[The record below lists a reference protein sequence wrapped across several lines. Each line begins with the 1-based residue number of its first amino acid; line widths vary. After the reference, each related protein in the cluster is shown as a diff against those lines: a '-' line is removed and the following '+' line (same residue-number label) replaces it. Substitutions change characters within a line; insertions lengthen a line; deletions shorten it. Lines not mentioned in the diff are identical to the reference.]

1 MTPAVHPRADEWRRA
16 PGLVA
21 AKESR
26 RRRGGGGGGRGSHD
40 TCCIAAGNEGGE
52 EEGALEEIERATD
65 LGLKQRVHAGGGA
78 AAAAQV
84 VSGLPGRKSQSPGL
98 LYVQWGRNRLRERD
112 AEWSQWL
119 EVDKE
124 EKDTDIYTRL

>member
-1 MTPAVHPRADEWRRA
+1 M
-16 PGLVA
+16 
-21 AKESR
+21 
-26 RRRGGGGGGRGSHD
+26 RGGGGGG
-40 TCCIAAGNEGGE
+40 
-52 EEGALEEIERATD
+52 
-65 LGLKQRVHAGGGA
+65 GGGGRWGGGGGGGGGG

-98 LYVQWGRNRLRERD
+98 LYVQWGRIRLRERD

>member
-1 MTPAVHPRADEWRRA
+1 MEARAGPRCGEREQTEA
-16 PGLVA
+16 
-21 AKESR
+21 
-26 RRRGGGGGGRGSHD
+26 GGGGGG
-40 TCCIAAGNEGGE
+40 
-52 EEGALEEIERATD
+52 
-65 LGLKQRVHAGGGA
+65 

-98 LYVQWGRNRLRERD
+98 LYVQWGRIRLRERD